1 MMSAMNIQWRQ
12 GKPIGIIAILT
23 GFAILTQIP
32 MIYHAREILEV
43 TEVTSSKYLAAYIT
57 IIIAA
62 VFIIANAKMILF
74 EAILIRLRSYDI
86 KDFRAPF
93 LSASIITAIYFAAYY
108 IVYAILSGVELFGY
122 QNPVSQYA
130 LCQMISL
137 LLVMIVSF
145 WYNRRQMK
153 SIS

>member
-1 MMSAMNIQWRQ
+1 MASMNIQWRQ
-12 GKPIGIIAILT
+12 GKPIGILAILT

-43 TEVTSSKYLAAYIT
+43 ISSKYLAAYIT
-57 IIIAA
+57 IIVAA
-62 VFIIANAKMILF
+62 VLIIANAKMVLF

-93 LSASIITAIYFAAYY
+93 LSASIITVIYFAAYY

-130 LCQMISL
+130 FCQMISL
-137 LLVMIVSF
+137 LLVMIGSI

-153 SIS
+153 ALS

>member
-12 GKPIGIIAILT
+12 GKPMGILAILA

-43 TEVTSSKYLAAYIT
+43 VSNKYLAAYIT
-57 IIIAA
+57 MIVAA
-62 VFIIANAKMILF
+62 VLILANAKMILF
-74 EAILIRLRSYDI
+74 EAILIRLRSFDI

-93 LSASIITAIYFAAYY
+93 LSASIITAIYFVAYY
-108 IVYAILSGVELFGY
+108 IVYAILIGVELFGY

-130 LCQMISL
+130 FCQMISL

-153 SIS
+153 DIS

>member
-1 MMSAMNIQWRQ
+1 MNIQWRQ
-12 GKPIGIIAILT
+12 GKPIGILAILT

-43 TEVTSSKYLAAYIT
+43 TSSKYLAAYIT
-57 IIIAA
+57 IIVGA
-62 VFIIANAKMILF
+62 VLIIANAKMILF

-130 LCQMISL
+130 FCQMISL
-137 LLVMIVSF
+137 LLVMIGSF

-153 SIS
+153 AIS

>member
-1 MMSAMNIQWRQ
+1 MNIQWRQ
-12 GKPIGIIAILT
+12 GKPIGILAILT

-43 TEVTSSKYLAAYIT
+43 TSSKYLAAYIT
-57 IIIAA
+57 IIVAA
-62 VFIIANAKMILF
+62 VLIIANAKMVLF

-93 LSASIITAIYFAAYY
+93 LSASIITVIYFAAYY

-130 LCQMISL
+130 FCQMISL
-137 LLVMIVSF
+137 LLVMIGSI

-153 SIS
+153 ALS

>member
-1 MMSAMNIQWRQ
+1 MNIQWRQ
-12 GKPIGIIAILT
+12 GKPVGIIAILT

-43 TEVTSSKYLAAYIT
+43 TSSKYLAAYIT

-62 VFIIANAKMILF
+62 VFIIANAKMLLF
-74 EAILIRLRSYDI
+74 EAILIRLRSFDI

>member
-1 MMSAMNIQWRQ
+1 MMASMNIQWRQ
-12 GKPIGIIAILT
+12 GKPIGILAILT

-43 TEVTSSKYLAAYIT
+43 TSSKYLAAYIT
-57 IIIAA
+57 IIVAA
-62 VFIIANAKMILF
+62 VLIIANAKMVLF

-93 LSASIITAIYFAAYY
+93 LSASIITVIYFAAYY

-130 LCQMISL
+130 FCQMISL
-137 LLVMIVSF
+137 LLVMIGSI

-153 SIS
+153 ALS

>member
-1 MMSAMNIQWRQ
+1 MNIQWRQ
-12 GKPIGIIAILT
+12 GKPVGIIAILT

-43 TEVTSSKYLAAYIT
+43 TSSKYLAAYIT

-62 VFIIANAKMILF
+62 VFIIANAKMLLF

>member
-1 MMSAMNIQWRQ
+1 MASMNIQWRQ
-12 GKPIGIIAILT
+12 GKPIGILAILT

-43 TEVTSSKYLAAYIT
+43 TSSKYLAAYIT
-57 IIIAA
+57 IIVAA
-62 VFIIANAKMILF
+62 VLIIANAKMVLF

-93 LSASIITAIYFAAYY
+93 LSASIITVIYFAAYY

-130 LCQMISL
+130 FCQMISL
-137 LLVMIVSF
+137 LLVMIGSI

-153 SIS
+153 ALS

>member
-1 MMSAMNIQWRQ
+1 MMASMNIQWRQ
-12 GKPIGIIAILT
+12 GKPIGILAILT

-43 TEVTSSKYLAAYIT
+43 TSSKYLAAYIT
-57 IIIAA
+57 IIVAA
-62 VFIIANAKMILF
+62 VLIIANAKMILF

-130 LCQMISL
+130 FCQMISL
-137 LLVMIVSF
+137 LLVMIGSF

-153 SIS
+153 AIS

>member
-1 MMSAMNIQWRQ
+1 MNIQWRQ

-43 TEVTSSKYLAAYIT
+43 TSSKYLAAYIT
-57 IIIAA
+57 MIVAA
-62 VFIIANAKMILF
+62 VLIIANAKMILF
-74 EAILIRLRSYDI
+74 EALLIRLRSYDI

-93 LSASIITAIYFAAYY
+93 LSASIITAIYFVAYY
-108 IVYAILSGVELFGY
+108 IVYAILVGVELFGY
-122 QNPVSQYA
+122 QNPVAQYA
-130 LCQMISL
+130 FCQMISL
-137 LLVMIVSF
+137 LLVMVVSF

-153 SIS
+153 AVS

>member
-1 MMSAMNIQWRQ
+1 MNIQWRQ
-12 GKPIGIIAILT
+12 GKPIGILAILT

-43 TEVTSSKYLAAYIT
+43 TSSKYLAAYIT
-57 IIIAA
+57 MIVAA
-62 VFIIANAKMILF
+62 VFIIANAKMLLF
-74 EAILIRLRSYDI
+74 EALLVRLRSFDI

-93 LSASIITAIYFAAYY
+93 LSASIITAIYFVAYY
-108 IVYAILSGVELFGY
+108 IVYAILIGVELFGY

-130 LCQMISL
+130 FCQMISL

-145 WYNRRQMK
+145 WYNKRQMK
-153 SIS
+153 TIS

>member
-12 GKPIGIIAILT
+12 GKPIGVLAILT

-43 TEVTSSKYLAAYIT
+43 VSSDYIAAYIT
-57 IIIAA
+57 MIVAA
-62 VFIIANAKMILF
+62 VFIIANAKMILY
-74 EAILIRLRSYDI
+74 EALLIRLRSYDI

-93 LSASIITAIYFAAYY
+93 LSASIISVIYFAAYY
-108 IVYAILSGVELFGY
+108 IVYAILIGVELFGY
-122 QNPVSQYA
+122 QNPVAQYA
-130 LCQMISL
+130 FCQMISL
-137 LLVMIVSF
+137 LLVMIIAF

-153 SIS
+153 SVS

>member
-1 MMSAMNIQWRQ
+1 MNIQWRQ
-12 GKPIGIIAILT
+12 GKPIGILAILT

-43 TEVTSSKYLAAYIT
+43 TSSKYLAAYIT
-57 IIIAA
+57 IIVAA
-62 VFIIANAKMILF
+62 VLIIANAKMILF

-108 IVYAILSGVELFGY
+108 IVYAILSGILLFGY
-122 QNPVSQYA
+122 QNPVAQYA
-130 LCQMISL
+130 FCQMISL

-145 WYNRRQMK
+145 LYNKRQMK
-153 SIS
+153 TIS